1 MAISIFAMPA
11 VPSMHEQM
19 QQRAGEQQQP
29 RKHSEQMGSVLGE
42 EEKGRDRKKGKQNQS
57 RAPVTALV
65 RLIWSIHVFTSRL
78 DSIA

>member
-1 MAISIFAMPA
+1 MAISIFAMSA

-29 RKHSEQMGSVLGE
+29 GEQSEQMGSVLGE
-42 EEKGRDRKKGKQNQS
+42 EEKSRDRKKGQQHQS

-65 RLIWSIHVFTSRL
+65 RLVWSIHVFTSRL
-78 DSIA
+78 VLIA